1 MQPRIFEKHNQMLT
15 QAVVFSHT
23 LHQVASIAFFV
34 SVTCQEYFYTG
45 TYVIKKKT

>member
-23 LHQVASIAFFV
+23 LHQVALTAFLILWLVETIFTQV
-34 SVTCQEYFYTG
+34 CNQ
-45 TYVIKKKT
+45 KM